1 MTDKRGKTA
10 RSAASDS
17 ASGRADR
24 WKARVRTSWWRWLL
38 GLPVIAM
45 GTAIPFGPING
56 EEHTVT
62 ATPNPWEPWMIAFI
76 GMMVAAA
83 GTAIAGWRRL
93 TVLLGCSPGAL
104 VVAYGLYAVTEPRG
118 ARVADAQ
125 SQTTGLLAT
134 GHRRGHAHPGRDLRR
149 PGPPAAG
156 FLGGAAASGIPAAPG
171 PGLSEPGRSRPG
183 FRRAKGRG
191 PARRQDG
198 KPGPHYKHRSPQRR
212 RSQRKDAVG
221 HCRRAGELR
230 SPRVGDRK

>member
-1 MTDKRGKTA
+1 
-10 RSAASDS
+10 
-17 ASGRADR
+17 
-24 WKARVRTSWWRWLL
+24 
-38 GLPVIAM
+38 M

-125 SQTTGLLAT
+125 SQTTGPYWRPGTDVGTLIQGGIFAVLGLLLLAFWV
-134 GHRRGHAHPGRDLRR
+134 GLLLREFRR
-149 PGPPAAG
+149 PPD
-156 FLGGAAASGIPAAPG
+156 
-171 PGLSEPGRSRPG
+171 
-183 FRRAKGRG
+183 RG
-191 PARRQDG
+191 
-198 KPGPHYKHRSPQRR
+198 
-212 RSQRKDAVG
+212 
-221 HCRRAGELR
+221 
-230 SPRVGDRK
+230 